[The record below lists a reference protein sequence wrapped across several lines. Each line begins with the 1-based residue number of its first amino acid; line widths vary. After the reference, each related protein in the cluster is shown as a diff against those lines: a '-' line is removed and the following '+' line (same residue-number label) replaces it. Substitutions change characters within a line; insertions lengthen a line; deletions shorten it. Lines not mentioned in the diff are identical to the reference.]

1 MRSLLERSFPSQEVP
16 SPTYGEGPS
25 LTLKGPRTHVH
36 AADQALVEALLAE
49 EPGSWDL
56 FVERY
61 AGLVASVVRR
71 IFRTRG
77 KGGSQADIDDVTENV
92 FVMLLERDSRLLKRY
107 DSAHKLSAY
116 VAVIARTASHRYL
129 RTMRD
134 KVDLPDEMWGDS
146 IADSG
151 QNTASAE
158 TAGLEMRNALHET
171 MAELSERDQRVLRLF
186 YFDGRDY
193 QSIAR
198 TLGLSVNSVG
208 AALTRARGKLG
219 TALRARKDLSDVD
232 WRV

>member
-1 MRSLLERSFPSQEVP
+1 
-16 SPTYGEGPS
+16 
-25 LTLKGPRTHVH
+25 VH
-36 AADQALVEALLAE
+36 AVDQALVESLLAE
-49 EPGSWDL
+49 EAGAWDL

-77 KGGSQADIDDVTENV
+77 RGLGQADVDDVTENV
-92 FVMLLERDSRLLKRY
+92 FVMLLEQDGRLLRRY
-107 DSAHKLSAY
+107 DPAHKLSAY
-116 VAVIARTASHRYL
+116 VAVIARTATHRFL
-129 RTMRD
+129 RTQKV

-151 QNTASAE
+151 QGTASAE
-158 TAGLEMRNALHET
+158 TAGLEMRSALHET

-193 QSIAR
+193 QSIAK

-208 AALTRARGKLG
+208 AALSRARGKLG
-219 TALRARKDLSDVD
+219 DALRSRSDLSDVD

>member
-1 MRSLLERSFPSQEVP
+1 MPTLLERRSSSDGVP
-16 SPTYGEGPS
+16 
-25 LTLKGPRTHVH
+25 TLALSSASRPEVH
-36 AADQALVEALLAE
+36 AADQALVESLLAE
-49 EPGSWDL
+49 EAGAWDL

-77 KGGSQADIDDVTENV
+77 RGLGQADVDDVTENV
-92 FVMLLERDSRLLKRY
+92 FVMLLEQDGRLLRRY
-107 DSAHKLSAY
+107 DPKHKLSAY
-116 VAVIARTASHRYL
+116 VAVIARTATHRFL
-129 RTMRD
+129 RRQKA

-151 QNTASAE
+151 QGTASAE
-158 TAGLEMRNALHET
+158 TAGLEMRSALHET
-171 MAELSERDQRVLRLF
+171 MSQLSERDQRVLRLF

-208 AALTRARGKLG
+208 AALSRARGKLG
-219 TALRARKDLSDVD
+219 DALRNRNDLSDVD

>member
-1 MRSLLERSFPSQEVP
+1 MTSA
-16 SPTYGEGPS
+16 
-25 LTLKGPRTHVH
+25 KGGRLDVH
-36 AADQALVEALLAE
+36 TVDQALVESLLAE

-77 KGGSQADIDDVTENV
+77 RGLGQADVDDVTENV
-92 FVMLLERDSRLLKRY
+92 FVMLLEQEARLLRRY
-107 DSAHKLSAY
+107 DPAHKLSAY
-116 VAVIARTASHRYL
+116 VAVIARTATHRYL
-129 RTMRD
+129 RNQKV

-151 QNTASAE
+151 QGTASAE

-171 MAELSERDQRVLRLF
+171 MAELSERDQRVLKLF
-186 YFDGRDY
+186 YFEGKDY
-193 QSIAR
+193 QAIAK

-208 AALTRARGKLG
+208 AALSRARGKLG
-219 TALRARKDLSDVD
+219 TALRNRSDLSDVD

>member
-1 MRSLLERSFPSQEVP
+1 MRTLLDHSSSSSTVNPPGF
-16 SPTYGEGPS
+16 GEGRSRPERAS
-25 LTLKGPRTHVH
+25 KALVH

-71 IFRTRG
+71 IFRTLG
-77 KGGSQADIDDVTENV
+77 KGGGQADVDDVTENV
-92 FVMLLERDSRLLKRY
+92 FVMLLERDSHLLKRY

-129 RTMRD
+129 RSQRE

-151 QNTASAE
+151 QGTASAE
-158 TAGLEMRNALHET
+158 TAGLEMRSALHDS
-171 MAELSERDQRVLRLF
+171 MKELSERDQRVLKLF
-186 YFDGRDY
+186 YFEGRDY
-193 QSIAR
+193 QSIAK

-219 TALRARKDLSDVD
+219 TALRAKKDLSDVD